1 MLSTVT
7 RTVVIYITVIAALR
21 LMGKRQLGE
30 LQPSELVTTLLV
42 SDVASICIDEP
53 DLPLLASLAL
63 ILLLTVLEIFSS
75 TLACLFPAYARL
87 LFGKPVTVIRDGEIL
102 QPALRRLRITA
113 GDLMEALRGKDIFS
127 PAEVLWAVV
136 EPNGHISTATKGQ
149 NTAPLLPV
157 LVDDTLYRENLA
169 ALHLDEAWLD
179 GVLQA
184 NGLARRQ
191 VLLLLYNGSE
201 LLLIPK
207 RPPPRGG
214 LERDRL
220 EPELVRRGII
230 AGAGGGA
237 VRRRPLCG
245 NQHRAAA
252 ATAELCVY
260 CRRDRALRRSAARL
274 PHSRP
279 NKRRQQ

>member
-127 PAEVLWAVV
+127 PTEVLWAVV
-136 EPNGHISTATKGQ
+136 EPNGHISTATKAQ
-149 NTAPLLPV
+149 NAAPLLPV

-179 GVLQA
+179 GILQA

-207 RPPPRGG
+207 KTTPKGWPGK
-214 LERDRL
+214 E
-220 EPELVRRGII
+220 
-230 AGAGGGA
+230 
-237 VRRRPLCG
+237 
-245 NQHRAAA
+245 
-252 ATAELCVY
+252 T
-260 CRRDRALRRSAARL
+260 S
-274 PHSRP
+274 
-279 NKRRQQ
+279 